1 MYIRTEE
8 EPYYGKSLCSPLVH
22 TSSYRLK
29 TQVQQ
34 ATIVDVYIVDDYINF
49 MLLLNS
55 TLHNQRRIGTTFV
68 RCLFAATTPVPPDP
82 ILGLVARFQADTNPN
97 AVNLA
102 QGAYRNA
109 QGRPFVLSS
118 VKKAEK
124 RIADELSNN
133 QINKEYLGIEGNPA
147 FLQASAAFAW
157 GEIYDQIEP
166 RVASVQS
173 LSGTGALR
181 LAADTLHQIGNV
193 QDIWLSNPSWGNHAK
208 IFEAAGLTT
217 NNYQYLNPQTGT
229 SLDFERMCHDLT
241 HVVPDGSVVLLHAC
255 AHNPTGI
262 DPTNSQWDQLAD
274 VFEKK
279 HLIPL
284 FDSAYQ
290 GYASG
295 NPDVDAYAIRAFS
308 KRSNISTM
316 LVCQSYAKN
325 MGMYGE
331 RVGALNV
338 LTNTPMERDAV
349 LSQIKQKIIRPM
361 YSSPPLHGSRLANLL
376 LTDEALNKE
385 WLQELKG
392 MATRIEGIRKELVVA
407 LDKEEAGSGGGRSWH
422 HITDQIG
429 MFAYTGLSGEQVD
442 VLLDEHG
449 IYLTRDGR
457 MSLAGMKSSDVDV
470 VAKAMVEVVGK
481 E

>member
-1 MYIRTEE
+1 
-8 EPYYGKSLCSPLVH
+8 
-22 TSSYRLK
+22 
-29 TQVQQ
+29 
-34 ATIVDVYIVDDYINF
+34 

-217 NNYQYLNPQTGT
+217 KNYQYLNPQTGT

-295 NPDVDAYAIRAFS
+295 NPDVDAYAIRAFTT
-308 KRSNISTM
+308 RSNISTM

-407 LDKEEAGSGGGRSWH
+407 LDKEEAGAGGGGRSWH